1 MVLKPEPI
9 FEGVESL
16 SEGRKPR
23 TILLSPQGKRF
34 DQSMAL
40 ELVQE
45 DHIILICGRY
55 EGVDERVRTSLSP
68 DEISIGDYVL
78 AGGEFPA
85 MVLIEAL
92 VRLIPGVLGDEESA
106 REDSFIT
113 GLLDHPHYTRPA
125 SFRGLEVPPI
135 LLSGDHK
142 RIKVWRRREALK
154 RTFLRRPDLLSQAP
168 LSEEDRRLLDEI
180 QKELTTDLRPES
192 ADSRP

>member
-16 SEGRKPR
+16 SKGRKPR

-55 EGVDERVRTSLSP
+55 EGVDERVRTSLST

-85 MVLIEAL
+85 LVLIEAL

-142 RIKVWRRREALK
+142 RIKIWRRREALK

-168 LSEEDRRLLDEI
+168 LSEEDRRLLDDI
-180 QKELTTDLRPES
+180 QKELANS
-192 ADSRP
+192 H